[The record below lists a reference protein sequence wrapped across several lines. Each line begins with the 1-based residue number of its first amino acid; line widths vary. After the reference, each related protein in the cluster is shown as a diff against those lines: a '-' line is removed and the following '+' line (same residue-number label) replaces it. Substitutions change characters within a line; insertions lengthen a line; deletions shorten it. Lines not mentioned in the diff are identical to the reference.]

1 MTPLKRLPYLVL
13 FLALTTLNA
22 QTEED
27 RFNRLK
33 PEAIEQLRA
42 YAGQQQASGEMAE
55 SLQHFNEEQRG
66 SIFNNAADRLEMLDY
81 ARVLELTNELPE
93 APSLTER
100 ITYLLRQNQE
110 EAIEPEDGHD
120 LGGIIQYT
128 ETITRS
134 ITWLAL
140 LHQLQ
145 PQNIPE
151 SLTNIFYI
159 GHMEIDLY
167 SRLIHYLHLFYI
179 QAPPQSYIIFILL
192 TYPIMDASNPT
203 L

>member
-1 MTPLKRLPYLVL
+1 MTPLKILPYLVL

-22 QTEED
+22 QTEEA
-27 RFNRLK
+27 RFNHLK
-33 PEAIEQLRA
+33 LDAITQLRA

-55 SLQHFNEEQRG
+55 SLQRFNEEQRG
-66 SIFNNAADRLEMLDY
+66 VILNNAADRLEVLDY
-81 ARVLELTNELPE
+81 ARVLELTNELPDS
-93 APSLTER
+93 PSLTER

-110 EAIEPEDGHD
+110 EAIEPEGGHD
-120 LGGIIQYT
+120 LEGIIQYT

-151 SLTNIFYI
+151 SLTNISYI